1 MTDETSHAKEGG
13 PSNGPICLVSDIALP
28 TSIIVASIV
37 TLPHLW
43 IYCNSFI
50 TSAFTLY
57 SCVEIDGSK
66 RILYPS
72 LRNPTHDLP
81 LPCLPCSLSC
91 LLPVLAHCRAHPL
104 VLRLP
109 HTTRRSTDFPCCPL
123 PSLCPPLPSNPAS
136 PAGRQ
141 AGRLAGRQARTVSAW
156 MVWVWVWVEA
166 CGVNGGCDG
175 CGCGCILR
183 RRLLSFHG
191 RR

>member
-72 LRNPTHDLP
+72 LRNPTHISPFLVYRAP
-81 LPCLPCSLSC
+81 YPVCSLC
-91 LLPVLAHCRAHPL
+91 WPTAVRTRLCCVCHTPL
-104 VLRLP
+104 VDRPTSPAAL
-109 HTTRRSTDFPCCPL
+109 FP
-123 PSLCPPLPSNPAS
+123 PSVPPCPPTLHRRQ
-136 PAGRQ
+136 AGRQ
-141 AGRLAGRQARTVSAW
+141 AGWRAGRLGRCRRGW
-156 MVWVWVWVEA
+156 
-166 CGVNGGCDG
+166 CG
-175 CGCGCILR
+175 CGCGWR
-183 RRLLSFHG
+183 RAV
-191 RR
+191 